1 MTVRGRGWRFKTQR
15 EMKKEGSLE
24 ASGPLK
30 SGDGGDEKVPFFKL
44 FSFADALDFVLM
56 IVGTVAAIF
65 SGFSMP
71 LMTLLFGQLINK
83 FGDTHKSD
91 IVHVI
96 AKVLDSP
103 HHLSYI
109 SI

>member
-1 MTVRGRGWRFKTQR
+1 
-15 EMKKEGSLE
+15 MKKEGSLE

-103 HHLSYI
+103 RHFS
-109 SI
+109 